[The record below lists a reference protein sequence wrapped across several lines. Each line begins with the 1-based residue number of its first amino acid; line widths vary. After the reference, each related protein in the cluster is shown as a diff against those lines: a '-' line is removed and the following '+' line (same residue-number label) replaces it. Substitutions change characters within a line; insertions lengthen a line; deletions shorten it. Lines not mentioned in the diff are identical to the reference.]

1 MAGVVLGSYTYA
13 EFLACAVA
21 FVPVMGLSRLRHRE
35 DPTQRMPGRWMRR
48 FGRTTSA
55 LTPVWSFSVDG
66 TPPPDILERAYVVVS
81 NHESTADPFLLSWL
95 PWDMRWVAKEE
106 LFHLPLIGLMMRF
119 GGDIPIKRGSR
130 DSVERMMAECRRSLR
145 AGIPVM
151 MFPEGTRSPNGDLLP
166 FKDGAFQLAVDAGVP
181 ILPVA
186 LAGTRNCRPK
196 GSKWFGRARALA
208 RVLEPVD
215 TSGMTGADV
224 AQLRDRVRDQIRAAL
239 PAVREAV
246 GQPAGSLDRIAPL
259 QQNQDHD
266 QHQHHHAEEHDWR

>member
-1 MAGVVLGSYTYA
+1 MAGVLLGSYTYA
-13 EFLACAVA
+13 EFLACAVG
-21 FVPVMGLSRLRHRE
+21 FVPVMGLSRLRHRK
-35 DPTQRMPGRWMRR
+35 DPAQRMPGRWMRR
-48 FGRTTSA
+48 FGRTTSG
-55 LTPVWSFSVDG
+55 LTPVWRFSVDG
-66 TPPPDILERAYVVVS
+66 TPPADILERPYVVVS

-130 DSVERMMAECRRSLR
+130 ESVERMMAECRRTLR
-145 AGIPVM
+145 AGLPVM
-151 MFPEGTRSPNGDLLP
+151 MFPEGTRSPNGELLP
-166 FKDGAFQLAVDAGVP
+166 FKDGAFQLAIDAGVP
-181 ILPVA
+181 VLPVA

-215 TSGMTGADV
+215 TSKMTGADV
-224 AQLRDRVRDQIRAAL
+224 ERLRERVRDQIRAAL
-239 PAVREAV
+239 PGVRAAV
-246 GQPAGSLDRIAPL
+246 GQPVLDRVAPL

-266 QHQHHHAEEHDWR
+266 QHHHHHAEEHDWR